1 MHLKGTLNGFPLP
14 EVLLFLGNRTGCLRV
29 CDVPQ
34 CSDMELDLAEGRANA
49 LHIASCSL
57 TEKSEIVNLLG
68 VIVEAGEG
76 SFEFNDRPIVKV
88 ESNPPLLINDLVM
101 SMVIH
106 VDLKLSRR
114 RGELSSDE
122 LYVLVTPVPK
132 IWIDPTLKAFYDQG
146 LECLKDGASA
156 KDLAHQLGLEND
168 AIRVHL
174 TYLRQLGFLKIIEGK
189 EADALRQRKLQHHL
203 SEKSQLYQFAA
214 EASDLIRRTGK
225 LILRT
230 GDLWKPTPLVLSEKQ
245 PDEVKSRRAPP
256 INSPH

>member
-1 MHLKGTLNGFPLP
+1 VTSLNVATWNLIW
-14 EVLLFLGNRTGCLRV
+14 
-29 CDVPQ
+29 
-34 CSDMELDLAEGRANA
+34 RANA

-76 SFEFNDRPIVKV
+76 SFEFTDCPIVKV

-114 RGELSSDE
+114 REELSSNE
-122 LYVLVTPVPK
+122 LYVLENPAPK
-132 IWIDPTLKAFYDQG
+132 IWIDPTLKAFYDQS
-146 LECLKDGASA
+146 LESLKDGGQADDVA
-156 KDLAHQLGLEND
+156 QQLGLEKD
-168 AIRVHL
+168 VVRVNL
-174 TYLRQLGFLKIIEGK
+174 TYLRQLGFLKIVEGK
-189 EADALRQRKLQHHL
+189 EADTLRQRKLKQQL
-203 SEKSQLYQFAA
+203 SDKSQRYQFAA

-230 GDLWKPTPLVLSEKQ
+230 GDLWKLTPLVPSEKQ

-256 INSPH
+256 INSGH